1 MRLGWSARLAVYV
14 DGARMA
20 SALTSPGCDLT
31 LEHLAARADAFT
43 LGGTKAGMLF
53 GEAGGGKPAQ
63 RPRETRYRYIPT
75 STKRAGLLNAKGRLM
90 GVQCQA
96 AFTAPT
102 DGGTMDAP
110 YWRYAAQ
117 SNACAA
123 ALASGLQDAGFELY
137 LDVTGN
143 QQFVW
148 ATREQAARFA
158 KACGAETM
166 I

>member
-1 MRLGWSARLAVYV
+1 
-14 DGARMA
+14 
-20 SALTSPGCDLT
+20 
-31 LEHLAARADAFT
+31 
-43 LGGTKAGMLF
+43 
-53 GEAGGGKPAQ
+53 
-63 RPRETRYRYIPT
+63 
-75 STKRAGLLNAKGRLM
+75 M
-90 GVQCQA
+90 GVQYPA

-166 I
+166 VAEDPTGADRVVVRFVTSWATTLDDCEELIEFARTL